1 MKKTFIRVMS
11 VLLMLVFVFTVGACG
26 SQSAGNNANKDTKT
40 SETKPAETKK
50 QRTFAIVFPVVHPF
64 FEPVQQKAEEYA
76 KKVGVNLIVKAPDKF
91 DVRQQ
96 VEILE
101 NLIAMKVDG
110 IAVVPTD
117 SEAVAPIVNKA
128 LEKGIQVI
136 AFESDIPKSNRK
148 GFQGTDN
155 LKAGQKLGEEIGK
168 QLSGKGKLIV
178 CTGLPTQLSLNQRLD
193 GMKQVLKDKYPG
205 VEILDIQSGQGDP
218 NITMQAIESMI
229 QAHPDF
235 DVFSGIDATGGPC
248 AVAVWKAKGWTKK
261 DKKIITFDNVPENV
275 QGVKDGIITSL
286 ISQRQWVWGDQL
298 IKDLN
303 TLCDGGTVQN
313 YVDTGSIVITA
324 ENVDN
329 YMN

>member
-1 MKKTFIRVMS
+1 MRRKTFFRMMS
-11 VLLMLVFVFTVGACG
+11 LVLVLTFMLAIAGCSSPASSTQAG
-26 SQSAGNNANKDTKT
+26 SEQNAAPTP
-40 SETKPAETKK
+40 EAKK
-50 QRTFAIVFPVVHPF
+50 ERTFGIVFPVVHPF
-64 FEPVQQKAEEYA
+64 FEPVADTAEKYA
-76 KKVGVNLIVKAPDKF
+76 KEVGCKLIIKAPDKF

-96 VEILE
+96 IEILE

-128 LEKGIQVI
+128 IEKGIQVI

-148 GFQGTDN
+148 GFMGTDN

-168 QLSGKGKLIV
+168 QLGGKGKLIV

-193 GMKQVLKDKYPG
+193 GMKEVIKRDYPG

-218 NITMQAIESMI
+218 SITMSVIESMI

-235 DVFSGIDATGGPC
+235 DVFSGIDATGGP
-248 AVAVWKAKGWTKK
+248 VAAAIWKAKGWTKD

-286 ISQRQWVWGDQL
+286 ISQRQWTWGDQ
-298 IKDLN
+298 IVKDLN
-303 TLCDGGTVQN
+303 VLCDGGTVQN
-313 YVDTGSIVITA
+313 YVDTGSIVITS

>member
-1 MKKTFIRVMS
+1 MKMKMKLPR
-11 VLLMLVFVFTVGACG
+11 LLIVALLVFMLALTGCGNSATETGQDGAAT
-26 SQSAGNNANKDTKT
+26 SAEG
-40 SETKPAETKK
+40 
-50 QRTFAIVFPVVHPF
+50 RTFAIVFPIVHPF
-64 FEPVQQKAEEYA
+64 FEPVADKAQAYA
-76 KKVGVNLIVKAPDKF
+76 DEVGVKLLIYAPDKF

-128 LEKGIQVI
+128 LEAGIQVI
-136 AFESDIPKSNRK
+136 AFESDIPKSNRA

-155 LKAGQKLGEEIGK
+155 LKAGQALGEEIGK
-168 QLSGKGKLIV
+168 QLNGKGKIIV
-178 CTGLPTQLSLNQRLD
+178 ATGLPTQLSLNQRLD
-193 GMKQVLKDKYPG
+193 GMKEVLARDYPN

-218 NITMQAIESMI
+218 SITLSVIESMI

-235 DVFSGIDATGGPC
+235 DVFSGIDATGGP
-248 AVAVWKAKGWTKK
+248 VAAAIWKAKGWAKE
-261 DKKIITFDNVPENV
+261 DKMIITFDNVPENV

-286 ISQRQWVWGDQL
+286 ISQKQWTWGDQL

-303 TLCDGGTVQN
+303 ILCDGGKVEN
-313 YVDTGSIVITA
+313 YVDTGNIVINA
-324 ENVDN
+324 DNVET
-329 YMN
+329 YMD

>member
-1 MKKTFIRVMS
+1 MKRNMLRLLSFVVVLTFMAT
-11 VLLMLVFVFTVGACG
+11 LVGCA
-26 SQSAGNNANKDTKT
+26 S
-40 SETKPAETKK
+40 PASNTGTAAPKAAEVKK
-50 QRTFAIVFPVVHPF
+50 ERTFAIVFPVVHPF
-64 FEPVQQKAEEYA
+64 FEPVAERAQAYA
-76 KKVGVNLIVKAPDKF
+76 KSVGVKLIIKAPDKF

-96 VEILE
+96 IEILE

-117 SEAVAPIVNKA
+117 SEAVAPIINKA

-148 GFQGTDN
+148 GFMGTDN
-155 LKAGQKLGEEIGK
+155 LKAGQKLGEQIGK

-178 CTGLPTQLSLNQRLD
+178 ATGLPTQLSLNQRLD
-193 GMKQVLKDKYPG
+193 GMKEVLKKDFPG

-218 NITMQAIESMI
+218 SITMSVIESMI

-235 DVFSGIDATGGPC
+235 DVFSGIDATGGP
-248 AVAVWKAKGWTKK
+248 VAAAIWKAKGWTKK

-286 ISQRQWVWGDQL
+286 ISQRQWTWGEQL

-303 TLCDGGTVQN
+303 TLCDGGSVTN
-313 YVDTGSIVITA
+313 YVDTGSIVITS

-329 YMN
+329 YMK

>member
-1 MKKTFIRVMS
+1 MKKMYLQLMTL
-11 VLLMLVFVFTVGACG
+11 VLMFVFLFTLAGCG
-26 SQSAGNNANKDTKT
+26 NQASNKQPTGT
-40 SETKPAETKK
+40 QNSGTTPTPVAKK
-50 QRTFAIVFPVVHPF
+50 ERTFAIVFPVVHPF
-64 FEPVQQKAEEYA
+64 FQPVQQKAEEYA
-76 KKVGVNLIVKAPDKF
+76 KQAGVKLIVKAPDKF

-128 LEKGIQVI
+128 LDKGIQVL

-148 GFQGTDN
+148 GFMGTDN
-155 LKAGQKLGEEIGK
+155 LKAGQQLGEEIGK
-168 QLSGKGKLIV
+168 QLGGKGKLIV

-193 GMKQVLKDKYPG
+193 GMKQVLKDKFPG
-205 VEILDIQSGQGDP
+205 VQILDIQSGQGDP
-218 NITMQAIESMI
+218 NSTMQVIESMI

-235 DVFSGIDATGGPC
+235 DVFSGIDATGGP
-248 AVAVWKAKGWTKK
+248 VATAIWKAKGWSKK

-286 ISQRQWVWGDQL
+286 ISQRQWTWGDQI
-298 IKDLN
+298 IKDLV
-303 TLCDGGTVQN
+303 TLCDGGKIQN
-313 YVDTGSIVITA
+313 YVDTGNIVITS
-324 ENVDN
+324 ENVDT
-329 YMN
+329 YMK

>member
-1 MKKTFIRVMS
+1 MKRKLFFRMMALI
-11 VLLMLVFVFTVGACG
+11 LALVFMV
-26 SQSAGNNANKDTKT
+26 SLAGCSSPASNAQT
-40 SETKPAETKK
+40 SSEQNAAPTQEVKK
-50 QRTFAIVFPVVHPF
+50 ERTFGIVFPVVHPF
-64 FEPVQQKAEEYA
+64 FEPVAATAEKYA
-76 KKVGVNLIVKAPDKF
+76 KEVGCKLIIKAPDKF

-96 VEILE
+96 IEILE

-128 LEKGIQVI
+128 IEKGIQVI

-148 GFQGTDN
+148 GFMGTDN

-168 QLSGKGKLIV
+168 QLGGKGKLIV

-193 GMKQVLKDKYPG
+193 GMKEVIKRDYPG

-218 NITMQAIESMI
+218 SITMSVIESMI

-235 DVFSGIDATGGPC
+235 DVFSGIDATGGP
-248 AVAVWKAKGWTKK
+248 VAAAIWKARGWTKN

-286 ISQRQWVWGDQL
+286 ISQRQWTWGDQ
-298 IKDLN
+298 IVKDLN
-303 TLCDGGTVQN
+303 TLCDGGMVSN
-313 YVDTGSIVITA
+313 YVDTGSIVITS
-324 ENVDN
+324 ENVDT